1 MNPLIPFI
9 LYMYDW
15 LILYT
20 IDKNTIAINTPTII
34 PEYWRANMLYV
45 ERLSVFKKYI
55 AKIAPININT
65 FFNVN
70 IEEPNSKILVSV
82 DINSWK

>member
-1 MNPLIPFI
+1 
-9 LYMYDW
+9 MYDW

-20 IDKNTIAINTPTII
+20 IDKKTIAINTPTII
-34 PEYWRANMLYV
+34 PEYWRANMLYD
-45 ERLSVFKKYI
+45 ERLSLLNKYI
-55 AKIAPININT
+55 AKTRPIKDNP

-70 IEEPNSKILVSV
+70 NEELDSRILVTV